1 MRSKKLVALG
11 LCGALVSSLSA
22 CTNKDVSSDNVA
34 SASNLGEAVDLGD
47 NKAIVDTMS
56 SMVDDMFTEGAYFNL
71 IVSDIPSENL
81 IFIYNKDK
89 DCYAETLTGCPIYY
103 DAKGNVR
110 MYTDPYTDQKDVSPL
125 ILAQNAL
132 EFAKRGKAEVEA
144 SKVNVKDIYENILE
158 DVKESRAAE
167 ESSDA
172 VESAEAEEV
181 TGKATE
187 STEESVEETTESVE
201 ETTEGAE
208 ESTEEVAE
216 STEGVTA
223 AIVDEGNSVEV
234 ESTLSAEE
242 EAAAILGYDLEK
254 VETAQYDELVVTI
267 PSRESLVSLYGMTV
281 GDAEAKKIVDAALEG
296 DEDPSDDKFL
306 FTYHYSEDGMFNG
319 VMMEAQLTENEAYT
333 FWMTDGVLNIGGDWQ
348 GMPDDWYTK
357 ESVDDVK
364 NDILRVIDNVEEA
377 ITKFKDDNFTEE
389 ELKAMEETY
398 SETVEE
404 TVGDDITN
412 EEDPASEVGAAKP
425 ENEVDSIVRTGS
437 FKETIDGLLA
447 NDGLSGVD
455 NTTFKAPDGYTDADK
470 ERMIGLYTTLLD
482 WDAKQQDG
490 TLISPIS
497 PDDVEFATK
506 YIEKC
511 EEQFSGAETDKCGTV
526 FWKDTVGVFL
536 KAIQ

>member
-56 SMVDDMFTEGAYFNL
+56 SMVDSMFTEGAYFNL

-125 ILAQNAL
+125 VLAQNAL
-132 EFAKRGKAEVEA
+132 EFAKHGKAEVAA

-172 VESAEAEEV
+172 VESVEAEEV
-181 TGKATE
+181 KGNDTE
-187 STEESVEETTESVE
+187 STEESVE

-223 AIVDEGNSVEV
+223 AIVDEGNSAEV

-242 EAAAILGYDLEK
+242 EAAAILGYDIEK

-404 TVGDDITN
+404 TVGDDTTT

-455 NTTFKAPDGYTDADK
+455 NTTFKAPDGYTDTDK

>member
-11 LCGALVSSLSA
+11 LCGVLVSSLSA
-22 CTNKDVSSDNVA
+22 CTNKDVTSDNIA
-34 SASNLGEAVDLGD
+34 SASNLGEAVDLGE

-56 SMVDDMFTEGAYFNL
+56 SMVDGMFTEGAYFNL

-132 EFAKRGKAEVEA
+132 EFAKHGKAEVA
-144 SKVNVKDIYENILE
+144 AGKVNVKDIYENILE

-167 ESSDA
+167 ESSDTA
-172 VESAEAEEV
+172 ESVEAEEV
-181 TGKATE
+181 TE
-187 STEESVEETTESVE
+187 STEDVEESTEAV
-201 ETTEGAE
+201 A
-208 ESTEEVAE
+208 ESTEEVTE

-223 AIVDEGNSVEV
+223 AVVDEGNSVEV

-281 GDAEAKKIVDAALEG
+281 GDAEAKKIVDAALDG
-296 DEDPSDDKFL
+296 DEDPSDDDKFL

-319 VMMEAQLTENEAYT
+319 VMMEAQLTETEAYT
-333 FWMTDGVLNIGGDWQ
+333 FWMTDGVLNIGGDWK

-389 ELKAMEETY
+389 ELKEMEETY

-404 TVGDDITN
+404 TVGGSEAN
-412 EEDPASEVGAAKP
+412 EDDPASEVGAAKP

-455 NTTFKAPDGYTDADK
+455 NTTFKVPDGYTDADK
-470 ERMIGLYTTLLD
+470 ERMIRLYTTLLD

-497 PDDVEFATK
+497 PDDVDFATK

-511 EEQFSGAETDKCGTV
+511 EEQFTEAETDECGTV